1 MNQKSALLYLQAM
14 NLQTFLGRKLMLLG
28 EQVKIASVFLHRVEQ
43 ISRSAPQGV
52 EVEAFPSLV
61 IRHGGDNAGSHGA
74 D

>member
-1 MNQKSALLYLQAM
+1 
-14 NLQTFLGRKLMLLG
+14 MLLG